1 MKDREPGHDW
11 DWTKPALALGDVYFK
26 RNQLDSALYCY
37 RLTFKHTFQEDRI
50 DINNGIATIFRKRNQ
65 PDSCRY
71 YATMAFDTAELIHY
85 RKGAM
90 HAFELL
96 GWVYEKTNPV
106 KAMRYYKISM
116 AIKDSLYDREKLS
129 RVNFLVFAEKQKEQ
143 ELRATQEKYQDRLKM
158 YGLLVVVAFSLL
170 IALLLI

>member
-1 MKDREPGHDW
+1 V
-11 DWTKPALALGDVYFK
+11 LGDVYFK

-50 DINNGIATIFRKRNQ
+50 DINNGIAAIFRKRNQ

-71 YATMAFDTAELIHY
+71 YATMAFDTAGLIHY

-90 HAFELL
+90 QASGLL
-96 GWVYEKTNPV
+96 GWVYEKINPV
-106 KAMRYYKISM
+106 EAMRYYKIST

-129 RVNFLVFAEKQKEQ
+129 RVNFLVFAEDKKEQ
-143 ELRATQEKYQDRLKM
+143 DLRATQENTTTD
-158 YGLLVVVAFSLL
+158 
-170 IALLLI
+170 